1 MTIETL
7 EKRADAPERE
17 MQSISELLK
26 LERQVRKLRF
36 AAVLTEL
43 DLIKRRMDELPSV
56 IARTVMELLDE
67 RDRRQN

>member
-7 EKRADAPERE
+7 EKRADAPEHE
-17 MQSISELLK
+17 MQSISELRK
-26 LERQVRKLRF
+26 LERQVRELRF
-36 AAVLTEL
+36 AAVLAEL
-43 DLIKRRMDELPSV
+43 DLIKWRMDELPSV